1 MEKINQQMV
10 TENRKIVSVVDGF
23 PAHKNLEL
31 SNLKQ
36 VLLDSNMTSSIQP
49 LDLMP
54 FAIVKSKY
62 KSWWNS
68 SICEE
73 KDCDVAVCMRKII
86 SIITNLGD
94 DIWLKAWKR
103 SGLIFDYLSELEQ
116 AESEI
121 LREEINFE
129 EEGEEILESQEEP
142 EAQEE
147 PEEQEE
153 PAITEETD
161 NLDLE
166 ISNTQKKLKQM
177 KIESFFKK
185 P

>member
-1 MEKINQQMV
+1 M
-10 TENRKIVSVVDGF
+10 RKEFEMPPQVNLQVKLRAVDGV

-62 KSWWNS
+62 KSWWNN

-73 KDCDVAVCMRKII
+73 KDCDVA
-86 SIITNLGD
+86 
-94 DIWLKAWKR
+94 A
-103 SGLIFDYLSELEQ
+103 ELEQ
-116 AESEI
+116 AESEM
-121 LREEINFE
+121 LRGEINFE

-166 ISNTQKKLKQM
+166 ISNTQKIKTN
-177 KIESFFKK
+177 EN
-185 P
+185 

>member
-1 MEKINQQMV
+1 MRKEFEMPPKVNLQVKLRAVELYGKEKNIVNVTKIINGEFNL
-10 TENRKIVSVVDGF
+10 TIRRWLIN
-23 PAHKNLEL
+23 KNQYYNDRPRIWRYFSLI
-31 SNLKQ
+31 
-36 VLLDSNMTSSIQP
+36 LDSSHLETVFYIGWS
-49 LDLMP
+49 
-54 FAIVKSKY
+54 F
-62 KSWWNS
+62 
-68 SICEE
+68 C
-73 KDCDVAVCMRKII
+73 
-86 SIITNLGD
+86 
-94 DIWLKAWKR
+94 
-103 SGLIFDYLSELEQ
+103 LIFDYLSELEQ

-166 ISNTQKKLKQM
+166 